1 MRLYFYI
8 LAGLIS
14 ALLGWNIAQVFLSD
28 FGWLQGFPE
37 IVLFPCMA
45 ISLAIGSVTNEIF
58 ISNPTRPKLSVR
70 MLRVPLMLA
79 FMVGLI
85 AGGIAGGISQILFDP
100 SLAIPPVIIRVFGW
114 LVVGGSVGLAE
125 GLSWRFHSLEA
136 GNPKRFYL
144 RLFISILAASIASL
158 IAAGI
163 FELMRLLRLMPAAF
177 KPYEDPLGFAVLGL
191 CLGVAFAITNASP
204 TYLPALRAGSGFEY
218 QEEDHQ
224 DISVLDEDSEDNIS
238 SDGEDEDSED
248 DYPKIN
254 SSMLRFITY
263 RSHDEFDDEK
273 IEEGMSIELPRRGMI
288 RIGSSVKSE
297 NKADIYLPHL
307 LPYLANIKIEGNRAF
322 LTPHKRQFLK
332 IAINGTKLRSRRKV
346 SLKHNYVI
354 TFYTE
359 PSESFKVPKFYR
371 FVFYNRFFDPMA

>member
-224 DISVLDEDSEDNIS
+224 DISVLDEDSED
-238 SDGEDEDSED
+238 D
-248 DYPKIN
+248 DPKIN

>member
-28 FGWLQGFPE
+28 FGWLQPFPE
-37 IVLFPCMA
+37 VVLFPCMA

-58 ISNPTRPKLSVR
+58 ISNPTRPKLSRR
-70 MLRVPLMLA
+70 MLRIPLILA

-85 AGGIAGGISQILFDP
+85 AGVIAGGISQMMFDP
-100 SLAIPPVIIRVFGW
+100 SLAISPVKIRMFGW
-114 LVVGGSVGLAE
+114 LVVGSSVGIAE
-125 GLSWRFHSLEA
+125 GLSWRYHSLEA
-136 GNPKRFYL
+136 GNPRRFYQ
-144 RLFISILAASIASL
+144 RLFLSIFAASLASL

-163 FELMRLLRLMPAAF
+163 FELIRYQQEGRMPAAL

-191 CLGVAFAITNASP
+191 CLGVAFCITNASP
-204 TYLPALRAGSGFEY
+204 SYLPALRAGSGFEY
-218 QEEDHQ
+218 KGEEYE
-224 DISVLDEDSEDNIS
+224 DIAFV
-238 SDGEDEDSED
+238 EDESPD

-254 SSMLRFITY
+254 PSTLRFITY
-263 RSHDEFDDEK
+263 RSQEEYDDDE

-288 RIGSSVKSE
+288 RIGSSVKSD

-307 LPYLANIKIEGNRAF
+307 PPYIANIKLKGTRAF
-322 LTPHKRQFLK
+322 LSPHQKEFRN
-332 IAINGTKLRSRRKV
+332 IAINGTRLSSKRKV

-354 TFYTE
+354 TFYTGK
-359 PSESFKVPKFYR
+359 SESFKVPKFYR

>member
-70 MLRVPLMLA
+70 MLGVPLMLA

-85 AGGIAGGISQILFDP
+85 AGVTAGGISQILFDP
-100 SLAIPPVIIRVFGW
+100 SLGISPVRIRVFGW

-125 GLSWRFHSLEA
+125 GLSWRYHSLEA

-144 RLFISILAASIASL
+144 RLFMSILAASIASL

-163 FELMRLLRLMPAAF
+163 FELMRLLGLMPAAF

-191 CLGVAFAITNASP
+191 CLGVAFCITNASP
-204 TYLPALRAGSGFEY
+204 SYLPALRAGSGFEY
-218 QEEDHQ
+218 KGYEYKGID
-224 DISVLDEDSEDNIS
+224 VLDEKN
-238 SDGEDEDSED
+238 ED

-254 SSMLRFITY
+254 PSKLRFITY
-263 RSHDEFDDEK
+263 RSRDEFDDDE
-273 IEEGMSIELPRRGMI
+273 IEEGISIELPRRGMI

-322 LTPHKRQFLK
+322 LTPHKKEFLK
-332 IAINGTKLRSRRKV
+332 IAINGTRLSSRRKV

-359 PSESFKVPKFYR
+359 KSESFKVPKFYR